1 MNTTCKDLLDS
12 NIFQSC
18 QLLTGDAGLDNL
30 ISFPFLTRCLTDE
43 NLFMDHEFVL
53 VAEPTT
59 EYSEEA
65 LLKFLDIC
73 NTRKISG
80 ILLFLNTDSNFTIT
94 TSVIR
99 HAVEMKIPL
108 FSSPWNPGSQ
118 DIVREISLHVQGSR
132 LRHNALEMVLRNIF
146 FFKNDEDEIKKL
158 LNSDLHNSTYQL
170 IRIQMFDFDKYCK
183 NHNLH
188 TEIDRYEQKLFIKR
202 VLGSKLVS
210 EFPKRPFCSH
220 DNITAMFHQSDEGTR
235 AIVKKLKVVRDYM
248 HSIFPDLDMRFCVTG
263 TFNELRDISNAYH
276 QSFHL
281 MSLTSIEQFRKRI
294 VTYSNIGIYQLF
306 LAVPK
311 KILIA
316 NYNLIMHPLFEYD
329 EQNNSDLTLTLRT
342 YLDSNCSIESTSE
355 QLFIHKNT
363 IRYRLKKVEEVM
375 DCDLKSSE
383 TITLLYYCFS
393 IDNYIH
399 A

>member
-12 NIFQSC
+12 NIFQAC

-53 VAEPTT
+53 VAEPTSEYT
-59 EYSEEA
+59 EQ
-65 LLKFLDIC
+65 LLLDFLDIC
-73 NTRKISG
+73 SNRKISG
-80 ILLFLNTDSNFTIT
+80 ILLFLNSNSDFIIT
-94 TSVIR
+94 TSVI
-99 HAVEMKIPL
+99 HSATEKKIPL
-108 FSSPWNPGSQ
+108 FTSAWNPSSQ
-118 DIVREISLHVQGSR
+118 DIVREISLHIQGSR

-146 FFKNDEDEIKKL
+146 FFKNDEEEIQKL
-158 LNSDLHNSTYQL
+158 LNSDLHNSTYQI
-170 IRIQMFDFDKYCK
+170 IRIQIFNFDHYCQI
-183 NHNLH
+183 HNLH
-188 TEIDRYEQKLFIKR
+188 TEIDRYEQKIFIKR

-210 EFPKRPFCSH
+210 EFPNRPFCSH
-220 DNITAMFHQSDEGTR
+220 QDITALFHQSDEGTR
-235 AIVKKLKVVRDYM
+235 SIVKRLKIVREYM
-248 HSIFPDLDMRFCVTG
+248 SSIFPDLDLRFCVTG
-263 TFNELRDISNAYH
+263 TFTELRDISNAYH

-281 MSLTSIEQFRKRI
+281 ISLSNIEQFRKRI
-294 VTYSNIGIYQLF
+294 ITYSNIGIYQLF

-329 EQNNSDLTLTLRT
+329 EENKSDLTLTLRT
-342 YLDSNCSIESTSE
+342 YLDANCSIESTSE
-355 QLFIHKNT
+355 QLYIHKNT
-363 IRYRLKKVEEVM
+363 IRYRLKKIEEVM

-383 TITLLYYCFS
+383 TITMLYYCFS
-393 IDNYIH
+393 IHNYVN